1 MAPAETRIPRYWED
15 VREGETLPEV
25 VMPVTLSLCVLDA
38 AATRDFFP
46 GHHDR
51 DYARGQN
58 ARDVY
63 LNTMFFHGFVD
74 RVAGDW
80 AGPDAWLWRRRLDM
94 VAPVCVGDTIRTAAR
109 VVRHYREEERGL
121 VEIEMQVLT
130 EHGLG
135 AKASLTYILPSRAD
149 IGPEG
154 VR

>member
-1 MAPAETRIPRYWED
+1 MAVYGKHTVRCWED
-15 VREGETLPEV
+15 VRQGEMIPEA
-25 VMPVTLSLCVLDA
+25 VMPVTLSLCVFDA

-58 ARDVY
+58 VRDTY

-74 RVAGDW
+74 RVCGDW
-80 AGPDAWLWRRRLDM
+80 AGPDAWLLRRRLNM
-94 VAPVCVGDTIRTAAR
+94 VMPICVGDTMRTEAR
-109 VVRHYREEERGL
+109 VTRHYQDEGHGL
-121 VEIEMQVLT
+121 VEIELRITT

-135 AKASLTYILPSRAD
+135 VTASLIYILPSRSD
-149 IGPEG
+149 VGPEG